1 MFTFAKSSNKH
12 TDKKS
17 KMQPI
22 VNVRG
27 SITHLPVGD
36 SVRFEK
42 WMTTPRYVRQLCS
55 DLANERGWMYRVSSK
70 KDSPFI
76 EVTRYE

>member
-1 MFTFAKSSNKH
+1 
-12 TDKKS
+12 
-17 KMQPI
+17 MQPL

-55 DLANERGWMYRVSSK
+55 DLANERGWTYKVSSK
-70 KDSPFI
+70 KDSEFI
-76 EVTRYE
+76 TVTRYE

>member
-1 MFTFAKSSNKH
+1 MFADVEKISIFAKSSNKH
-12 TDKKS
+12 TDKNR

-22 VNVRG
+22 VNIRG

-42 WMTTPRYVRQLCS
+42 
-55 DLANERGWMYRVSSK
+55 
-70 KDSPFI
+70 
-76 EVTRYE
+76 